1 MMNPDWSKVI
11 NNAVEVLQKSDNG
24 IVLLDMYN
32 NILTPEEAAFNK
44 IKVTPY
50 NALKFIQQQFA
61 SLGFDIYQKENRIK
75 MIALLEEIDRQMNEK
90 RRAKL

>member
-44 IKVTPY
+44 ITVTPY

-75 MIALLEEIDRQMNEK
+75 MIALLEEIDRQINEK